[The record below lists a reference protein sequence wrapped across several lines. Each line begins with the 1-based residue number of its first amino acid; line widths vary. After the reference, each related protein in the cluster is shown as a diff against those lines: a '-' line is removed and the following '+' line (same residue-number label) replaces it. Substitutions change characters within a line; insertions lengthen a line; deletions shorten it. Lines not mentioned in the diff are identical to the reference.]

1 MRQNITKDFILQTF
15 ISYGL
20 DNESRNWNAPFMID
34 FSQEDNFD
42 LRNPFDKKLMV
53 WY

>member
-1 MRQNITKDFILQTF
+1 MKSQFWNFQTF
-15 ISYGL
+15 VSYRL
-20 DNESRNWNAPFMID
+20 DNESWKCNAPFMVD
-34 FSQEDNFD
+34 FIQEDNFD